1 MDIHEQLEIALKTIR
16 TLCFICQ
23 MGSVFQESPGS
34 VCADIIFAALQA
46 AGGSHRRSCQVSEL
60 VIEDIF

>member
-34 VCADIIFAALQA
+34 VCADIIFAALQD
-46 AGGSHRRSCQVSEL
+46 AGGSH
-60 VIEDIF
+60 